1 MTQLLEQA
9 FAEAAKLP
17 DLQQNRLAKWLI
29 DELLIE
35 KKWDSSFT
43 ESEDLLEELANEA
56 LKEYRAGKTKP
67 LWINCDFT
75 RQQ

>member
-35 KKWDSSFT
+35 K
-43 ESEDLLEELANEA
+43 NEILVLQN
-56 LKEYRAGKTKP
+56 LKIY
-67 LWINCDFT
+67 
-75 RQQ
+75 